1 MPDILAINLHLQ
13 ERLEQEWRDE
23 VAAVEAANWLDDA
36 GLLRDSR
43 IRKGLP
49 LRICQRCLQSRQE
62 ECPISKP
69 VSSESKNRLI
79 VILIEGFFAAL
90 SILKFRQKI
99 LLARQG
105 NRGIF
110 FIYKPCKFTEHLE
123 DVLS

>member
-1 MPDILAINLHLQ
+1 MLARQVNQRRTKIL
-13 ERLEQEWRDE
+13 
-23 VAAVEAANWLDDA
+23 
-36 GLLRDSR
+36 
-43 IRKGLP
+43 KGNASVL